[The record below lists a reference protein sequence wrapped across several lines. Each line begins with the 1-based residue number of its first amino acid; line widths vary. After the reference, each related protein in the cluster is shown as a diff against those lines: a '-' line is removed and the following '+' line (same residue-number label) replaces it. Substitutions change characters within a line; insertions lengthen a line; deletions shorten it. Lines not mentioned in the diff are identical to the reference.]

1 MHWLTPVRYMI
12 RAVCTEGGL
21 ENSLYSDHVQ
31 ECLHLRTYDMIV
43 RRLPN
48 NSFKHRP
55 QLANKRAACGRCG
68 GAYRKECYLSSH
80 AHDRHSRNTPHLTAA
95 LDSLVAWQGPLSLH
109 RPISYTGWVSPPSST

>member
-21 ENSLYSDHVQ
+21 ENSLHSDHVQ

-43 RRLPN
+43 GRLPN

-68 GAYRKECYLSSH
+68 GAFGERCNVWPDTYATR
-80 AHDRHSRNTPHLTAA
+80 ARGNPHLTAA
-95 LDSLVAWQGPLSLH
+95 
-109 RPISYTGWVSPPSST
+109 